1 MWCGVRGN
9 LRLKGRKNKSLPL
22 IRPLRHYLSACRQPY
37 SQPSSQAGSKHP
49 GNDKYLMTVILRNIS
64 ARASIFL
71 FPRQQAQRR
80 ASFSSSSLPF
90 LLSSLCSQR
99 AAALSKVSMELK
111 GKACSAL
118 KRESERERERERR
131 QGAQPFAVSS

>member
-1 MWCGVRGN
+1 VRGN

-22 IRPLRHYLSACRQPY
+22 IRPLHSGIIYLRAGSRTA
-37 SQPSSQAGSKHP
+37 SQPASKHP

-64 ARASIFL
+64 ARLNL
-71 FPRQQAQRR
+71 FISPPAGTE

-90 LLSSLCSQR
+90 LLSSLCS
-99 AAALSKVSMELK
+99 AAAASTAALSKVSMELK

-118 KRESERERERERR
+118 KRESERERR